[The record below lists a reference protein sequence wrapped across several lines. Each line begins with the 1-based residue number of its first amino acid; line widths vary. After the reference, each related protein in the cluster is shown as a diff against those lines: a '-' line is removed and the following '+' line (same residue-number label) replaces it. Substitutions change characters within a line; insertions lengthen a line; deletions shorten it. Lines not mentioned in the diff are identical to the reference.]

1 MISLQMVLVAHFIE
15 FLVLEQSITPILAG
29 KVFSVM
35 FFSGMVGR
43 VILAAT
49 SDLFYKGN
57 RRTLLFITVCISIFF
72 ILILVMS
79 IHTITNVLYGV
90 SALLG
95 FFSIDG
101 LVFYN

>member
-1 MISLQMVLVAHFIE
+1 MISLQMVLVAHFIK

-49 SDLFYKGN
+49 SDLFYKGIGVPLIYN
-57 RRTLLFITVCISIFF
+57 CLYFYFLHSNISNEHTYNNECIVWRKCI
-72 ILILVMS
+72 VR
-79 IHTITNVLYGV
+79 
-90 SALLG
+90 
-95 FFSIDG
+95 FFSIG
-101 LVFYN
+101 WFSLL